1 MVVSSKDAAG
11 VLRILQV
18 WCMLPVRLV
27 LLLSVI
33 TTTHHGCV
41 VLAFSSS
48 TLQQELQR
56 QAADIVS
63 SFRPND
69 AFNPPFWLRNPHVQ
83 TIGGFLWREKIV
95 RNGSYL
101 PQGEPIWMTL
111 SRLLDRQSAS
121 LLSSQSSNIR
131 NNNDNNTTE
140 FWHYRERVE
149 TPDGDWFH
157 ADSRSHQRRSTEQ
170 QQQQTAQQH
179 PITVII
185 VHGLESNTNSPVVQ
199 QMALAFEQQ
208 ISHSNTPI
216 HVVGLNFRG
225 CSEIPNDTLGGYHL
239 GFTQDLKHYLDL
251 LRQRTSGPVYLTGF
265 SLGAN
270 VVLKCL
276 GELGATAVTDYN
288 IAGAAVLAAP
298 LDQRRNA
305 PRLAKPG
312 INRSVYSQTL
322 MRTMKERVQ
331 YSVDRFCHGN
341 VDTTVFDYHR
351 AMKAQNI
358 MELKNAFLAPVFGF
372 RDCWDYYD
380 QTSSIHFLDTIAVP
394 TLILNAEDDPFFDSS
409 VWPVEKTAPEGG
421 PVPLVMVRTRY
432 GGHLGYIGHQVAVDD
447 DDDDDQAKL
456 LQDPDAPSWAALEL
470 GRYLRHVHNQH
481 QQLLASEVVVTK
493 PCRADNASCFVSS
506 AVTRQ

>member
-1 MVVSSKDAAG
+1 MVVSSKDSAG
-11 VLRILQV
+11 GFVLVFGFKLT
-18 WCMLPVRLV
+18 LRLV
-27 LLLSVI
+27 LLAVI

-48 TLQQELQR
+48 KWQQELQR

-69 AFNPPFWLRNPHVQ
+69 SFDPPVWLRNPHVQ
-83 TIGGFLWREKIV
+83 TIGGFLWREKLV
-95 RNGSYL
+95 RSGSYL
-101 PQGEPIWMTL
+101 HQDEPIWMTL
-111 SRLLDRQSAS
+111 SRLLDMPSAS
-121 LLSSQSSNIR
+121 FLSQSSNTR
-131 NNNDNNTTE
+131 NNNENNKTA
-140 FWHYRERVE
+140 FWHYRERVQ

-157 ADSRSHQRRSTEQ
+157 ADSRGYHDVQHCRSTEPQ
-170 QQQQTAQQH
+170 LKARQH

-185 VHGLESNTNSPVVQ
+185 IHGLESNTNSPVVQ
-199 QMALAFEQQ
+199 QMALAFERQL
-208 ISHSNTPI
+208 SECNTPI

-239 GFTQDLKHYLDL
+239 GFTEDLKHYLDL
-251 LRQRTSGPVYLTGF
+251 LRQRTNGPVYLTGF

-276 GELGATAVTDYN
+276 GELGSTAVTDYN

-305 PRLAKPG
+305 PRLAMPG
-312 INRSVYSQTL
+312 INRSVYSKNL

-331 YSVDRFCHGN
+331 YSVDRFCNGN
-341 VDTTVFDYHR
+341 VDTDIFDYHR

-358 MELKNAFLAPVFGF
+358 MELENAFLAPVFGF

-394 TLILNAEDDPFFDSS
+394 TLILNAEDDPFFDPT

-421 PVPLVMVRTRY
+421 PVPLVLVRTRH
-432 GGHLGYIGHQVAVDD
+432 GGHLGYIGHQVAVDNDDGD
-447 DDDDDQAKL
+447 DDAKL

-470 GRYLRHVHNQH
+470 GRFLRHVHH
-481 QQLLASEVVVTK
+481 QRHLSSEAVVAK
-493 PCRADNASCFVSS
+493 SLSPDNDSSFVSS
-506 AVTRQ
+506 AFTRQ